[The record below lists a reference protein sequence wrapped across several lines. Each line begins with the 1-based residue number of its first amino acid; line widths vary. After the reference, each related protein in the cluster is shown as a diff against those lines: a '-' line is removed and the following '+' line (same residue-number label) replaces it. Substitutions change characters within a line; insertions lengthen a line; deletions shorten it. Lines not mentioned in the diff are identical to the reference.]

1 MMETAPTAESV
12 LPHLERALANPSI
25 PARAHIAGRQLLERM
40 TSPVRVV
47 VTGHPGSGKSQLLNL
62 LAGERVIPDG
72 SRLPSVE
79 LTHGP
84 ERKLTVQFAD
94 GTRQERPWG
103 DLGALDRDDVTL
115 AHLEAPLPILRTL
128 SLTEVVTGG
137 TAEDERDGVLW
148 AADRADIVLWC
159 SQEFTPAEQ
168 WLWSALPERLKDH
181 GFLILTKAD
190 ALIRTG
196 ELASRIAAL
205 EDIVA
210 EEFHSLVPV
219 ATLQGLNAL
228 LADGGP
234 DADALA
240 ASGADALSNMLLRHV
255 EQGRR
260 ADLDAAL
267 MFLSRFG
274 VDQHLRPGP
283 AERPAPVREPA
294 EAAAPPVETV
304 AAETEVTVAADAP
317 PAPEEPQDKTHG
329 AFEQAPELRS
339 ALEVLASCGSA
350 AAERGDPET
359 VLERCVDGAQA
370 VADIL
375 ESRPEEAFH
384 ALHETALEVADR
396 LVLIQ
401 LEASG
406 EAAADAATLLLQ
418 LRRDIALASA
428 A

>member
-25 PARAHIAGRQLLERM
+25 PARAHIAGRQLFERM

-62 LAGERVIPDG
+62 LAGERVIPEG

-84 ERKLTVQFAD
+84 DRKLTVELAD
-94 GTRQERPWG
+94 GTLEERPWG
-103 DLGALDRDDVTL
+103 DLGTLDRDDMDLVR
-115 AHLEAPLPILRTL
+115 LEAPLPILRTL

-196 ELASRIAAL
+196 ELAPRIESL
-205 EDIVA
+205 EDVVA

-228 LADGGP
+228 LAEGGP
-234 DADALA
+234 DAEALA

-274 VDQHLRPGP
+274 VGQHIHPGP
-283 AERPAPVREPA
+283 AEGPPPVADPVEGIVPS
-294 EAAAPPVETV
+294 VETV
-304 AAETEVTVAADAP
+304 AGGADDPIEADR
-317 PAPEEPQDKTHG
+317 PASPEESPDDIARVSG
-329 AFEQAPELRS
+329 QAPAIRS
-339 ALEVLASCGSA
+339 ALEVLASCGTA
-350 AAERGDPET
+350 AAESGGPET
-359 VLERCVDGAQA
+359 VLQQCVDGAQA

-375 ESRPEEAFH
+375 EDRSEETIL

-401 LEASG
+401 LEASDD
-406 EAAADAATLLLQ
+406 AAADAATLLLQ